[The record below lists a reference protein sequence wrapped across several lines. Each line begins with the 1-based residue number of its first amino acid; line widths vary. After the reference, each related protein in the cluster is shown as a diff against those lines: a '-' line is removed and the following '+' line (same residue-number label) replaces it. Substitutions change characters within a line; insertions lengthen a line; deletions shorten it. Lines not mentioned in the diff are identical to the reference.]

1 MISDQLRVKQGPLA
15 RVWLASH
22 WEKKISK
29 SQFLQTNLEKTI
41 ETITTNQEEEPLTL
55 RVSGQLLLGVVR
67 IYSRKTRYLLED
79 CNEALTKIKL
89 AFKKGEVNMP
99 DIHHSIANVN
109 TITLQDKLTEFD
121 ILLPDLPFNPNVAGE
136 GYDPIFDSLG
146 DMSQDITLSDLQN
159 SFSFGNYGAERG
171 LSDAVEV
178 GRRDNEAGLTE
189 GFDMDAIADPMKDM
203 NINDVGIH
211 DDGVDFDFNLN
222 DGFDYTAT
230 HQDDNTQFELPALPV
245 DSLDTLMEVGIV
257 EDNSMLMDPVE
268 STVRRRKR
276 LVVDKITEIPQE
288 DLRRYTMDTTALVT
302 DMVLTSSTKTKPVM
316 DLTKPF
322 MQHLSTELDAMFT
335 QLSRKRRASDML
347 ADHAKEA
354 RMELAGDAFTFEDD
368 GFDYDVGGDINQEA
382 LDQFD
387 TMDDPF
393 TLQNTQT
400 FNASTHATLEKID
413 QQLSTQDH
421 LQFTELASPTV
432 HKRSEAARMFY
443 DILLLSTKDKIK
455 IKQERPFGAIEISSS
470 A

>member
-121 ILLPDLPFNPNVAGE
+121 ILLPDLPFNPNYGE

-146 DMSQDITLSDLQN
+146 DISMSQDITLGDLQN

-189 GFDMDAIADPMKDM
+189 TGFDMDAIADPMKEM

-257 EDNSMLMDPVE
+257 EDNNMLMDPVE

-302 DMVLTSSTKTKPVM
+302 DLQLTSPTKTKPVM
-316 DLTKPF
+316 DITKPS
-322 MQHLSTELDAMFT
+322 MELSRELDAMFT

-347 ADHAKEA
+347 ADHPKEA

-387 TMDDPF
+387 TMNDPF
-393 TLQNTQT
+393 ILQNTQT
-400 FNASTHATLEKID
+400 FNASTHATLEKI
-413 QQLSTQDH
+413 QLSTGK
-421 LQFTELASPTV
+421 LEFTELASPTV

-455 IKQERPFGAIEISSS
+455 IKQERPFGAIEISKLS
-470 A
+470 